1 MLITVDRS
9 CLLVIDIQDRLAP
22 TMADPRMV
30 IDNTVVLL
38 KAAAALQIPVLVS
51 EQYPR
56 GLGPTVP
63 EVAALVSPDSVVEK
77 VHFSCMGDDGFA
89 RRYRKI
95 ARPQAVLV
103 GIEAHVCVLQTA
115 EQLVAAGCDVFVV
128 ADATSSR
135 TTANHRAAL
144 ERVRADGAQIVTT
157 EMVAFE
163 WLARAGTPE
172 FKEISALIK

>member
-1 MLITVDRS
+1 MLITADRS

-22 TMADPRMV
+22 TMANPHMV
-30 IDNTVVLL
+30 IDNTAILL
-38 KAAAALQIPVLVS
+38 KATGALDIPVLVS

-63 EVAALVSPDSVVEK
+63 ELATLVSPDSVVEK
-77 VHFSCMGDDGFA
+77 VHFSCMSDDGYA
-89 RRYRKI
+89 RRFREI
-95 ARPQAVLV
+95 GRSQAVLV

-115 EQLVAAGCDVFVV
+115 EQLVEAGCDVFVV

-135 TTANHRAAL
+135 TIANHRAAL
-144 ERVRADGAQIVTT
+144 ERMRADGAQIVTT

-163 WLARAGTPE
+163 WLARAGTRE

>member
-1 MLITVDRS
+1 MLITAGRS
-9 CLLVIDIQDRLAP
+9 CLLVIDIQDKLAP
-22 TMADPRMV
+22 TMADTQMV
-30 IDNTVVLL
+30 IDNTALLL
-38 KAAAALQIPVLVS
+38 KAAGVMEVPILVS

-56 GLGPTVP
+56 GLGQTLPQLATLMP
-63 EVAALVSPDSVVEK
+63 PDSKVEK

-89 RRYRKI
+89 RRFRETG
-95 ARPQAVLV
+95 RSQAVLV

-115 EQLVAAGCDVFVV
+115 EQLIEAGCGVFVV

-135 TTANHRAAL
+135 TTANHQAAL
-144 ERVRADGAQIVTT
+144 ARMRADGAQIVTT

-163 WLARAGTPE
+163 WLERAGTPE

>member
-1 MLITVDRS
+1 MLITADQS

-22 TMADPRMV
+22 TMADTSMV
-30 IDNTVVLL
+30 IDNTAVLL
-38 KAAAALQIPVLVS
+38 KAARTLGVPVLVS

-56 GLGPTVP
+56 GLGPTTP
-63 EVAALVSPDSVVEK
+63 ELAALIPSDSVVEK
-77 VHFSCMGDDGFA
+77 VHFSCMSEDGYV
-89 RRYRKI
+89 RRFREI
-95 ARPQAVLV
+95 GRSQLVLV

-115 EQLVAAGCDVFVV
+115 EQLVEAGCDVFVV

-135 TTANHRAAL
+135 TVANHEAAL
-144 ERVRADGAQIVTT
+144 ERMRADGVHVVTT

-163 WLARAGTPE
+163 WLARAGTPQ

>member
-1 MLITVDRS
+1 MLITADRS

-22 TMADPRMV
+22 TMADTQMV
-30 IDNTVVLL
+30 IDNTTLLL
-38 KAAAALQIPVLVS
+38 KAAGVLEVPILVS

-56 GLGPTVP
+56 GLGHTLPQLATLMP
-63 EVAALVSPDSVVEK
+63 PDSRVEK

-89 RRYRKI
+89 RRFREI
-95 ARPQAVLV
+95 GRSQAVLV

-115 EQLVAAGCDVFVV
+115 EQLIEAGCDVFVV

-135 TTANHRAAL
+135 TTANHEAAL
-144 ERVRADGAQIVTT
+144 ERMRADGAQIVTT

-163 WLARAGTPE
+163 WLERAGTPE

>member
-1 MLITVDRS
+1 MLITVDQS

-22 TMADPRMV
+22 TMANPDMV
-30 IDNTVVLL
+30 IDNTTVLL
-38 KAAAALQIPVLVS
+38 KAAESLEVPVLVS

-56 GLGPTVP
+56 GLGSTVP
-63 EVAALVSPDSVVEK
+63 QLASMVSPDAVVEK
-77 VHFSCMGDDGFA
+77 VHFSCIGDEGYV
-89 RRYRKI
+89 RRFREI
-95 ARPQAVLV
+95 GRSQAVLV

-115 EQLVAAGCDVFVV
+115 EQLIGAGCDVFVV

-135 TTANHRAAL
+135 TTANHGAAL
-144 ERVRADGAQIVTT
+144 ERMRADGAHIVTT

-163 WLARAGTPE
+163 WLAKAGTPE

>member
-1 MLITVDRS
+1 MLISVDRS

-22 TMADPRMV
+22 TMANPDMV
-30 IDNTVVLL
+30 IDNTTVLL
-38 KAAAALQIPVLVS
+38 KAAGTLGVPVLVS

-63 EVAALVSPDSVVEK
+63 ELAALVPPDSLVEK
-77 VHFSCMGDDGFA
+77 VHFSCMGDKGFV
-89 RRYRKI
+89 RRFREI
-95 ARPQAVLV
+95 GRTQVVLV

-115 EQLVAAGCDVFVV
+115 EQLVESGCDVFVV

-135 TTANHRAAL
+135 TIANHGAAL
-144 ERVRADGAQIVTT
+144 ERMRADGARIVTT

-163 WLARAGTPE
+163 WLARAGTPQ